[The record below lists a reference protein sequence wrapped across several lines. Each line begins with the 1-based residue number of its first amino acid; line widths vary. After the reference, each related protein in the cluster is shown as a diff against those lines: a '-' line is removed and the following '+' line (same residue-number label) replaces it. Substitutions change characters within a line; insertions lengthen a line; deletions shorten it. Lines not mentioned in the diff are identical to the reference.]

1 MLTSWSKAPTM
12 THYRRSILSRF
23 AFGMS
28 VLFSNSFNCMRL
40 ISMRLLCSS
49 SCSEGK
55 FCKNLLGTFSNEKN
69 LCYVFLLPFLSFLI
83 GATCSSFSIAFSSWF
98 PCFEDLV
105 YGMSGWCAGPN
116 RGSPYLTSM
125 SSSSF
130 LSVIFSSITAESSI
144 SEFAV
149 ASTITICFWWLIVW
163 VCEYLCRDFQLLM

>member
-12 THYRRSILSRF
+12 THYRRRILSRF
-23 AFGMS
+23 AFGTS
-28 VLFSNSFNCMRL
+28 GLFSNSSNCMRL
-40 ISMRLLCSS
+40 VSMRLLCSS

-69 LCYVFLLPFLSFLI
+69 FGFVYLLPFLSFLI
-83 GATCSSFSIAFSSWF
+83 GATCSFSSAFSSWF
-98 PCFEDLV
+98 PCFEDFV

-125 SSSSF
+125 SSSS
-130 LSVIFSSITAESSI
+130 LISVISSSITAESSI

-149 ASTITICFWWLIVW
+149 ASTIIKCFWWLIVW